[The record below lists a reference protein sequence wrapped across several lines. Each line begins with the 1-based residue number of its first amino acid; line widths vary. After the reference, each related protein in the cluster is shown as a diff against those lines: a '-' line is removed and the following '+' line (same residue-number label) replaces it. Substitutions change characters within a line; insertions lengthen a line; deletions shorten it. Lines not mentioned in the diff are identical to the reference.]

1 MIDNSPVFMDDRDE
15 AVHFVGHILEMWRAV
30 IPNVNWALTVT
41 PTKLRYVGNRSRVQC
56 PECVFVEG
64 FDAFKKAYLDA
75 VQKEIVLPQEILL
88 LDFCKQLRRVLLS
101 DGHIWTGPT
110 KTAAQLASI

>member
-75 VQKEIVLPQEILL
+75 VQKEI
-88 LDFCKQLRRVLLS
+88 DCRKRFCSWIFANSSGESFSLTDISGQDQRKQR
-101 DGHIWTGPT
+101 PN
-110 KTAAQLASI
+110 